1 MKRFLVETIAKENN
15 FKVIDKL
22 DENTK
27 QYLKEH
33 IQNTILD
40 KYNYQPLEHI
50 QEMIDEAIHFFEDD
64 LQAINYIQSIN
75 YNINDTFYKKL
86 KEDYFDSQDDTICDW
101 EDEFEKPKEDIKLNK
116 YTLSDFIDIS
126 FIDGI
131 DLMVEQFEDNF
142 KNHPYLDFYK
152 QGIKEQLELHYK
164 YKNREIETKEYKSK
178 EDRIKSIFNFNKE
191 PLDFDNIKL
200 RKDLKPLTKREI
212 NLITANII
220 LILNNGLQ
228 VVYKE
233 NIANDYNIN
242 NNTPQTNQELLDNS
256 YDVIIEYL
264 KKLPKTDNII
274 DLLEREKSDN
284 WNLFTNNKKLSKVKS
299 NNHYMSFLYKCNSVW
314 TQNQLIVFQE
324 FVEALIS
331 GYMQFLEFED
341 KEQKIKSYNQDLE
354 VLKRYNTSN
363 ENDKNIHELEANIS
377 FLSIPKAHQ
386 KFIPFKELSNR
397 LEIDTNQISNYIINF
412 LSNGAGKNTIKQNF
426 DSLKTIPKEICISK
440 F

>member
-1 MKRFLVETIAKENN
+1 MKDLLIETIVKENN
-15 FKVIDKL
+15 FTVIKKL
-22 DENTK
+22 DDNTK

-33 IQNTILD
+33 IQNSILER
-40 KYNYQPLEHI
+40 YNYQPLEHI
-50 QEMIDEAIHFFEDD
+50 QEMIDEAIDWFEDD

-75 YNINDTFYKKL
+75 YNINDTFYEKL
-86 KEDYFDSQDDTICDW
+86 KEDYFDSQDDSICDW

-116 YTLSDFIDIS
+116 YTLTDFIDIS

-131 DLMVEQFEDNF
+131 DLTVEQFEDNY
-142 KNHPYLDFYK
+142 KNHLYLDFYK

-164 YKNREIETKEYKSK
+164 YKNREIENKEYKSK

-212 NLITANII
+212 NLITVNII
-220 LILNNGLQ
+220 LILNKGLQ

-233 NIANDYNIN
+233 NIANNYNIN
-242 NNTPQTNQELLDNS
+242 NNLPQTNQEILNNS
-256 YDVIIEYL
+256 YDVIIDTL
-264 KKLPKTDNII
+264 RNLSNTDDII
-274 DLLEREKSDN
+274 SLLENEKSINDD
-284 WNLFTNNKKLSKVKS
+284 LFTNAKKLSKVKS
-299 NNHYMSFLYKCNSVW
+299 NNHYMSFLYKCNSVY
-314 TQNQLIVFQE
+314 TENDLIVFQE

-341 KEQKIKSYNQDLE
+341 KEQKIKSYKQDLE
-354 VLKRYNTSN
+354 VLKRYNISN
-363 ENDKNIHELEANIS
+363 ENDKNIQELEDNIS
-377 FLSIPKAHQ
+377 FLSISKPHQ

-397 LEIDTNQISNYIINF
+397 LEIDTNQISNYIKNILN
-412 LSNGAGKNTIKQNF
+412 NGAGKNTIKQNF
-426 DSLKTIPKEICISK
+426 DNLKTMPKEICISK

>member
-1 MKRFLVETIAKENN
+1 MKRLLIETIAKEND

-33 IQNTILD
+33 IKNSILD
-40 KYNYQPLEHI
+40 RYNYQPLEHI
-50 QEMIDEAIHFFEDD
+50 QEMIEQAIEFFEDD

-131 DLMVEQFEDNF
+131 DLMVEQFEDNY
-142 KNHPYLDFYK
+142 KNHPYLEFYK
-152 QGIKEQLELHYK
+152 QGIQESLELHYK
-164 YKNREIETKEYKSK
+164 HKNREIETKQYKNK
-178 EDRIKSIFNFNKE
+178 EEAIQGLFDFNRE
-191 PLDFDNIKL
+191 PLDYENIKL
-200 RKDLKPLTKREI
+200 KKDLKPLTKRET
-212 NLITANII
+212 NLVTADII
-220 LILNNGLQ
+220 LILNKGLQ

-233 NIANDYNIN
+233 NIANNYNIN
-242 NNTPQTNQELLDNS
+242 KNTPETNQELLDNS
-256 YDVIIEYL
+256 YDVIIDTL
-264 KKLPKTDNII
+264 KKLSNTDNII
-274 DLLEREKSDN
+274 SLLESEKSINND
-284 WNLFTNNKKLSKVKS
+284 LFTNAKKLSKVKS

-314 TQNQLIVFQE
+314 AQNQLIVFQE

-331 GYMQFLEFED
+331 GYMQFLEFDD
-341 KEQKIKSYNQDLE
+341 KEQKIKSYKQDLE
-354 VLKRYNTSN
+354 VLKRYNNSN
-363 ENDKNIHELEANIS
+363 ENDKNIQELEDRIN
-377 FLSIPKAHQ
+377 FLSIPKPHQ

-397 LEIDTNQISNYIINF
+397 LEIDTNQISNYITNILN
-412 LSNGAGKNTIKQNF
+412 NGTHKKTIRQSF
-426 DSLKTIPKEICISK
+426 DTLQTIPKEICISK